1 MFKCPERVSI
11 KKKEDILDL
20 PNLVEVQI
28 KSYKQF
34 LQIGKL
40 AEERENIGLEE
51 VFREIFPIKSYNEA
65 TILEYLSY
73 NLGVP
78 KYSPE
83 ECIRRGIT
91 YSVTDRKSVV

>member
-1 MFKCPERVSI
+1 MPGAGQRQ
-11 KKKEDILDL
+11 KKEDILDL

-65 TILEYLSY
+65 TI
-73 NLGVP
+73 
-78 KYSPE
+78 
-83 ECIRRGIT
+83 
-91 YSVTDRKSVV
+91 